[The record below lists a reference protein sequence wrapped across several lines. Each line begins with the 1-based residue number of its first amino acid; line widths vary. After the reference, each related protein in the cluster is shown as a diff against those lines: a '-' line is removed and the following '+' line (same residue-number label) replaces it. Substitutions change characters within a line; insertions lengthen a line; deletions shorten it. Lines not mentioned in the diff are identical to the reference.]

1 MLKRIFPDNSPLQLH
16 HLLFFAFLVIFLPK
30 TGFYF
35 DMLDRPAWIAHMKIH
50 GLTNAYGSGSN
61 YLPLG
66 LYILYFFG
74 LFFPNPETI
83 KEHFYLFKI
92 VVLAFDFAAAI
103 GLVYAFRQIVSRKY
117 LEYLLLF
124 NVAFLYNT
132 LFWGQQDGIHCALMV
147 FSLIFLLKDKPI
159 LGVVFAVLAIN
170 AKLQSIILLPV
181 LGIILVYYLVK
192 NIKLLP
198 KIIIAA
204 IAVQV
209 VILLPFLLTHKLNE
223 VLSVM
228 KNSVGFFPRVSWG
241 AYNLWYLALKTDPS
255 QINDFEIFHRLP
267 YKSWGFLL
275 FFSLSGL
282 ALLPLALNTFQ
293 LIKTKQVFDKSY
305 FSLAFLVV
313 GLISI
318 IFFFVNT
325 QMHERYAH
333 PALLFFFGYGLLSGR
348 YLLYVLTS
356 IAYLFNI
363 DGVYQYFHLYLKLPI
378 VKPEIVA
385 LLFLVIIVLSFV
397 DIFKYLKLNRLLVQ

>member
-83 KEHFYLFKI
+83 KDHFYLFKI

-103 GLVYAFRQIVSRKY
+103 GLTYAFRQFVSRKY
-117 LEYLLLF
+117 LEYLLLL

-147 FSLIFLLKDKPI
+147 FSLLFLLKDKPI

-181 LGIILVYYLVK
+181 LGIILLYYLVK

-209 VILLPFLLTHKLNE
+209 IILLPFLLTHKLNE

-255 QINDFEIFHRLP
+255 QINDFEIFHRLS
-267 YKSWGFLL
+267 YKTWGFLL
-275 FFSLSGL
+275 FFTFGACFIAFGLEYFSINKNQTSIRQSLYLSFISCCWPNFYRIFLCKYPNARAICSPCPTVFLCLWAFIRSIL
-282 ALLPLALNTFQ
+282 ALC
-293 LIKTKQVFDKSY
+293 SY
-305 FSLAFLVV
+305 FYC
-313 GLISI
+313 
-318 IFFFVNT
+318 IFI
-325 QMHERYAH
+325 Q
-333 PALLFFFGYGLLSGR
+333 S
-348 YLLYVLTS
+348 
-356 IAYLFNI
+356 
-363 DGVYQYFHLYLKLPI
+363 
-378 VKPEIVA
+378 
-385 LLFLVIIVLSFV
+385 
-397 DIFKYLKLNRLLVQ
+397 

>member
-1 MLKRIFPDNSPLQLH
+1 MLKRILPENSPVQLH
-16 HLLFFAFLVIFLPK
+16 HLLFFAFLVVFLPK

-35 DMLDRPAWIAHMKIH
+35 DMLDRPAWITHMKIH

-74 LFFPNPETI
+74 LFFPNPDTI
-83 KEHFYLFKI
+83 KDHFYLFKI

-103 GLVYAFRQIVSRKY
+103 GLTYAFRHFVSRKY
-117 LEYLLLF
+117 LEYLLLL

-147 FSLIFLLKDKPI
+147 FSVIFLLQDKPI

-170 AKLQSIILLPV
+170 AKLQSIIILPV
-181 LGIILVYYLVK
+181 LGIVLVYYLVK

-198 KIIIAA
+198 KIILWAV
-204 IAVQV
+204 AVQV
-209 VILLPFLLTHKLNE
+209 IILLPFLLTHKLNE

-241 AYNLWYLALKTDPS
+241 AYNLWYLVLQTDPA
-255 QINDFEIFHRLP
+255 QVNDFEIFHRLS
-267 YKSWGFLL
+267 YKVWGFLL
-275 FFSLSGL
+275 FFVLSGL
-282 ALLPLALNTFQ
+282 ALLPLIYNTFQ
-293 LIKTKQVFDKSY
+293 LIRTKQLLDKNY
-305 FSLAFLVV
+305 FSLIFLTL
-313 GLISI
+313 GLLSI

-348 YLLYVLTS
+348 YLLYGLTS
-356 IAYLFNI
+356 VAYLFNI

-385 LLFLVIIVLSFV
+385 LIFVSILILSFA
-397 DIFKYLKLNRLLVQ
+397 DFFKYLKLNKLFF